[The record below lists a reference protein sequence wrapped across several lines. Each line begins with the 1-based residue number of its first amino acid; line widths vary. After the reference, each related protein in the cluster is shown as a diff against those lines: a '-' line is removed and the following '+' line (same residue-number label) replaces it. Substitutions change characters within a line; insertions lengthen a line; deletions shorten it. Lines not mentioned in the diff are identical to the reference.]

1 MIKVT
6 GKIFDPNG
14 ESTLEFAS
22 VGYFMEDFVNDD
34 IVEQEL
40 NELYM
45 DIEIPRIGNIP
56 AGKAIRTFADDWQWA
71 AICDEF
77 ANNWTELIE
86 DELATSGEYEFYGLK
101 FIDTDF
107 TEED

>member
-6 GKIFDPNG
+6 GKIFNPNE
-14 ESTLEFAS
+14 ESTLEFAT
-22 VGYFMEDFVNDD
+22 VGYFMEDFINDD

-40 NELYM
+40 NEIYE
-45 DIEIPRIGNIP
+45 DIEIPCIGNIP

-71 AICDEF
+71 AICDDFAGGWIEF
-77 ANNWTELIE
+77 IE
-86 DELATSGEYEFYGLK
+86 DELAISGECEFYGLK

-107 TEED
+107 VEED